1 MAIELLFAHAVPET
15 LWTGELFL
23 AVALIHLAMG
33 LIVWGTIELPMRQA
47 GGAPFSEPA
56 MADPASGL
64 RAGGAEAPPL
74 LQRLPADR
82 RGALLHLQMRDH
94 YVEIHTDRGSELVL
108 MRFGDAL
115 MELGGTEGMQVH
127 RSHWIARTAL
137 KKVSRRAG
145 RTVAHLANGAE
156 VPVSRRY
163 GRALREAN
171 WV

>member
-1 MAIELLFAHAVPET
+1 
-15 LWTGELFL
+15 
-23 AVALIHLAMG
+23 MG
-33 LIVWGTIELPMRQA
+33 LIVWGTIELPMRQT

-64 RAGGAEAPPL
+64 RASGAEAPPIL
-74 LQRLPADR
+74 ERLPADR

-127 RSHWIARTAL
+127 RSHWIARTAPEENYAARRPDRGPSGERRRGPGQPPL
-137 KKVSRRAG
+137 RQGVARRELGLGLVIPAGGSRQSVALARRG
-145 RTVAHLANGAE
+145 RTPN
-156 VPVSRRY
+156 
-163 GRALREAN
+163 LRL
-171 WV
+171 